1 MKISIKREQSKLA
14 YSAEREKFGT
24 QFKQIKV
31 LMLAMM
37 AYIASATFIACSSD
51 DDNGNNGGGDGDMS
65 VSNYQRYQKVV
76 NETVKGQKK
85 SNKALLLVA
94 FGSTWEQAYDTFDKV
109 VDEYKAAFP
118 DWDVYLSFSS
128 AICIN
133 NARAGENVDPKD
145 YYDPEHWLTAIGLA
159 DYKQIAVQSLQV
171 IPGEEYRRVR
181 DSYIK
186 DFMNNRNNDFT
197 DEYMKSIDRQVVLGT
212 PLIAEEEDA
221 ENLAK
226 TLNNES
232 DIKAAVANGIV
243 AFMGH
248 GNPEGY
254 DYFGGNVRYLQLEDA
269 LRKISKNYYV
279 GTVDMDD
286 TYAEN
291 VLEHIAGGTFV
302 YQVGDLK
309 KTITYEAN
317 DSQKAQLFV
326 LMSIAGD
333 HAHND
338 MADDED
344 DESWYSLFNA
354 AGIETEAYETNFTEP
369 CWKKYKSGDEYI
381 PGLAERSAIRKLWI
395 NHTREAI
402 NKLGTDEALST
413 PTTAPEE

>member
-1 MKISIKREQSKLA
+1 M
-14 YSAEREKFGT
+14 
-24 QFKQIKV
+24 KQIKF

-37 AYIASATFIACSSD
+37 AFVASATFTACSSD
-51 DDNGNNGGGDGDMS
+51 DNDNNKGGTQ
-65 VSNYQRYQKVV
+65 SNYERYQQAV
-76 NETVKGQKK
+76 NETVKSQKK
-85 SNKALLLVA
+85 SNKVILLVA

-109 VDEYKAAFP
+109 VDDYKANFSG
-118 DWDVYLSFSS
+118 WDVYLSFSS

-159 DYKQIAVQSLQV
+159 GYQQIVVQSLQV

-181 DSYIK
+181 DSYVK
-186 DFMNNRNNDFT
+186 DFMNNRNGDFT
-197 DEYMKSIDRQVVLGT
+197 DAYMKSLDHQVVVGT
-212 PLIAEEEDA
+212 PLMAEESDA
-221 ENLAK
+221 QLLAT
-226 TLNNES
+226 TLNSES
-232 DIKAAVANGIV
+232 DVKAALAQGIV

-254 DYFGGNVRYLQLEDA
+254 DYYGGNVRYLQLESY
-269 LRKISKNYYV
+269 LRAISPNYYV

-291 VLEHIAGGTFV
+291 VLEHIAGGEFD
-302 YQVGDLK
+302 YQIGDFK
-309 KTITYEAN
+309 KTVTYAAN
-317 DSQKAQLFV
+317 ENKKAQLFV

-344 DESWYSLFNA
+344 DESWFSLFNA
-354 AGIETEAYETNFTEP
+354 AGIETAAYETNFTEP
-369 CWKKYKSGDEYI
+369 CWKKYKSGEEYI
-381 PGLAERSAIRKLWI
+381 PGLAERSAVRKLWM

-402 NKLGTDEALST
+402 AKLGTDEALST
-413 PTTAPEE
+413 PTTASED

>member
-1 MKISIKREQSKLA
+1 MKKT
-14 YSAEREKFGT
+14 KF
-24 QFKQIKV
+24 
-31 LMLAMM
+31 LMIAMM
-37 AYIASATFIACSSD
+37 AFIASATFTACNSD
-51 DDNGNNGGGDGDMS
+51 DDNGGGGEMPE
-65 VSNYQRYQKVV
+65 SNYQRYQKVV
-76 NETVKGQKK
+76 NETVNQQKK
-85 SNKALLLVA
+85 SNKVILLVA

-109 VDEYKAAFP
+109 VEEYKTAFP
-118 DWDVYLSFSS
+118 SWDVYLSFSS

-159 DYKQIAVQSLQV
+159 GYKQIVVQSLQV

-197 DEYMKSIDRQVVLGT
+197 DEYMKSIDRQVVVGT
-212 PLIAEEEDA
+212 PLMAEVVDA
-221 ENLAK
+221 QILAQ

-232 DIKAAVANGIV
+232 DIKKAVAEGIV

-254 DYFGGNVRYLQLEDA
+254 DYYGGNIRYLQLENN
-269 LRKISKNYYV
+269 LRKINKNYYV

-286 TYAEN
+286 TYAED
-291 VLEHIAGGTFV
+291 VLKHIAGGEFHFI
-302 YQVGDLK
+302 VGDVPMDV
-309 KTITYEAN
+309 TYEAN
-317 DSQKAQLFV
+317 PADKAQLFV

-338 MADDED
+338 MADPDD

-354 AGIETEAYETNFTEP
+354 EGIETEAYETNFTEP
-369 CWKKYKSGDEYI
+369 CWKKYKTGDEYI
-381 PGLAERSAIRKLWI
+381 PGLAERSAVRKLWM
-395 NHTREAI
+395 NHTQAAI

-413 PTTAPEE
+413 PTTAPED